1 MTTKNEMKAK
11 LEKLCYIIPQFRVWT
26 GQTVLREEDFRL
38 GENGSL
44 PPKGVIAE
52 LGMKNTVD
60 PKTLNIF
67 TAIKRRAYRLLEDYG
82 INWMGGFA
90 VPVDRADEL
99 IALLDQEVRE
109 FEDAT
114 VAFLRD
120 YDAHVDKWIQANPEF
135 ADQLRSAVK
144 PSEYVRN
151 RFHAGYVAA
160 RLQPLSDTDKSF
172 DREVDGLSNRL
183 FESVSQLADRFFKD
197 TLSNKSVCRSAETLL
212 KIRNK
217 LDGLRFLDSRI
228 SPILELVD
236 RVVSHLPSKGSI
248 EGPVFWELTACIL
261 LLSDQEKMKAAA
273 NGQFDLDALTQ
284 ALTPASEQAP
294 LFDVPPENV
303 SVPVATPQPDAGQHS
318 VRNAEPTQEEETLP
332 LGFFDDVEAFFHTN
346 DSEPEAPAKSEAK
359 TEPKTASPKIEP
371 TVEETVES
379 PSPEKD
385 GSDFDEYE
393 DYVEDDW
400 TPGFIPEADLS
411 GQYPDFH
418 LNTTL

>member
-1 MTTKNEMKAK
+1 MTTKNERMAK

-82 INWMGGFA
+82 INWMGGYA

-99 IALLDQEVRE
+99 SALLDREVKA
-109 FEDAT
+109 FDDAT
-114 VAFLRD
+114 AAFLSD
-120 YDAHVDKWIQANPEF
+120 YEAHVEKWIQANPEF
-135 ADQLRSAVK
+135 AEQLRSAVK
-144 PSEYVRN
+144 PGEYVRN
-151 RFHAGYVAA
+151 RFHAGYVVA
-160 RLQPLSDTDKSF
+160 RLQPLSDNDQAF
-172 DREVDGLSNRL
+172 DREVDGLSSRL

-236 RVVSHLPSKGSI
+236 RVVSHLPAKGTI

-261 LLSDQEKMKAAA
+261 LLSDREKIQATAD
-273 NGQFDLDALTQ
+273 GQFDMAAFTQ
-284 ALTPASEQAP
+284 ALAPAPEQTP
-294 LFDVPPENV
+294 LFDVLPENESEPAV
-303 SVPVATPQPDAGQHS
+303 SSKLTVRPHS
-318 VRNAEPTQEEETLP
+318 VRNAEPAMAEETLP
-332 LGFFDDVEAFFHTN
+332 LGFSDDVEAFFTVN
-346 DSEPEAPAKSEAK
+346 DKEEAKKSEPKP
-359 TEPKTASPKIEP
+359 ASPKIEP
-371 TVEETVES
+371 TVEKTVER

-385 GSDFDEYE
+385 DDDFCEYE

-400 TPGFIPEADLS
+400 TPGFLPEVEMSDP
-411 GQYPDFH
+411 YPDFH